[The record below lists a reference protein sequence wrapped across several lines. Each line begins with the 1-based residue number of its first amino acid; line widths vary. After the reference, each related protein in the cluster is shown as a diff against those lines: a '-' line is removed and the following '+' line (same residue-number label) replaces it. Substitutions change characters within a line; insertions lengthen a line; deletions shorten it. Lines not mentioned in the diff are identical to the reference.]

1 LNGTPTTYTITG
13 GNSYGDVATT
23 FQIGTR
29 ADNFTKMN
37 GNISEIIAYNVSS
50 FSTSQQQQ
58 VESYLAWKWGLVGNL
73 PAAHPYRTA
82 PIFTRPFNPLDVSGC
97 TFWIDAADARTV
109 TTTNGLVTALLDK
122 SGSNVTLSNV
132 AGFSY
137 PTNTFNGRYPSFL
150 NGNQDS
156 STKLGENSSFTIS
169 QPITTFFV
177 GKKNPS
183 RNWYDGYIFDG
194 TSSRIAIYG
203 AAYSMFAGGGISVAQ
218 TESNVVHCGIF
229 NPAGS
234 FNFINGALGSGGSGV
249 SVGTNTLS
257 GLRIGNSVGNADPWM
272 GHYCEFLIY
281 NRALSS
287 NDRQQVENYLAEKWG
302 LQSSLS
308 TSNALRLFRALS
320 PVFNPTLLSNCTLW
334 LDAGDAGTMSFTG
347 SNLTTWRDKSGVGN
361 NGTATGTITNT
372 GSING
377 TSVLQWTGATFK
389 CVSGTLSNT
398 TTTLSTFAVFNMSSS
413 SADFSRILGFTIGTE
428 ADWTSVA
435 KLAAIFKLSGTP
447 TGYGSYRG
455 SSAASSNITSA
466 FNVPI
471 IASILFDGT
480 NNILYVNGVAG
491 VSSTNGS
498 GGAFGYNTYV
508 IGGELGTP
516 TVFTEAS
523 IAEVIHY
530 PNFLPTQQ
538 RQRIE
543 GYLAK
548 KWNIALPTTH
558 PYYSTPV

>member
-1 LNGTPTTYTITG
+1 
-13 GNSYGDVATT
+13 
-23 FQIGTR
+23 
-29 ADNFTKMN
+29 
-37 GNISEIIAYNVSS
+37 
-50 FSTSQQQQ
+50 
-58 VESYLAWKWGLVGNL
+58 
-73 PAAHPYRTA
+73 
-82 PIFTRPFNPLDVSGC
+82 
-97 TFWIDAADARTV
+97 
-109 TTTNGLVTALLDK
+109 
-122 SGSNVTLSNV
+122 
-132 AGFSY
+132 
-137 PTNTFNGRYPSFL
+137 
-150 NGNQDS
+150 
-156 STKLGENSSFTIS
+156 
-169 QPITTFFV
+169 
-177 GKKNPS
+177 
-183 RNWYDGYIFDG
+183 
-194 TSSRIAIYG
+194 
-203 AAYSMFAGGGISVAQ
+203 
-218 TESNVVHCGIF
+218 
-229 NPAGS
+229 
-234 FNFINGALGSGGSGV
+234 
-249 SVGTNTLS
+249 
-257 GLRIGNSVGNADPWM
+257 
-272 GHYCEFLIY
+272 
-281 NRALSS
+281 
-287 NDRQQVENYLAEKWG
+287 
-302 LQSSLS
+302 
-308 TSNALRLFRALS
+308 
-320 PVFNPTLLSNCTLW
+320 
-334 LDAGDAGTMSFTG
+334 MSFTG

-538 RQRIE
+538 RQRVE
-543 GYLAK
+543 AYLAK